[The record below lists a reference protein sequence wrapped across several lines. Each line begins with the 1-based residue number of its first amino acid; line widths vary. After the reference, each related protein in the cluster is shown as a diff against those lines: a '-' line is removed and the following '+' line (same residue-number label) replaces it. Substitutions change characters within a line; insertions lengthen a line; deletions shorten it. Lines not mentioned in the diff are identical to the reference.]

1 MKRICVF
8 CGSKE
13 GSRPEYVEAAR
24 VLGAEIA
31 TRGLGVVYGGAHVGL
46 MGAVADAALERGG
59 EVIGVIP
66 TFLLEKE
73 LAHDGLT
80 ELREVNSMHERK
92 AMMVNLSD
100 GFISLPG
107 GLGTF
112 DETMEMLTWAQLRIH
127 DSPCG
132 LLNVHG
138 YYDRLVAFLD
148 HASEQGFISPAHRQ
162 MIMVENSPGRLLDRF
177 GLG

>member
-13 GSRPEYVEAAR
+13 GKQPEYVEAAR
-24 VLGAEIA
+24 ALGAEVA
-31 TRGLGVVYGGAHVGL
+31 ARGLGVVYGGAHVGL
-46 MGAVADAALERGG
+46 MGAVADGALERGG

-80 ELREVNSMHERK
+80 ELREVSSMHERK

-112 DETMEMLTWAQLRIH
+112 DETMEILTWAQLRIH
-127 DSPCG
+127 EKPCG
-132 LLNVHG
+132 LLNVDG
-138 YYDRLVAFLD
+138 YYDRLIEFLD
-148 HASEQGFISPAHRQ
+148 HASEQEFVSPAHRQ
-162 MIMVENSPGRLLDRF
+162 MILMEHTPGRLLDKF
-177 GLG
+177 GF

>member
-13 GSRPEYVEAAR
+13 GTRPVYVEAAR
-24 VLGAEIA
+24 ILGAEIA
-31 TRGLGVVYGGAHVGL
+31 TRGLGAVYGGAHVGL
-46 MGAVADAALERGG
+46 MGAVADGALERGG

-80 ELREVNSMHERK
+80 ELREVSSMHERK

-112 DETMEMLTWAQLRIH
+112 DETMEILTWAQLRIH
-127 DSPCG
+127 DKPCG
-132 LLNVHG
+132 LLNVDG
-138 YYDRLVAFLD
+138 YYDRLIEFLD
-148 HASEQGFISPAHRQ
+148 HASEQGFVSSAHRQ
-162 MIMVENSPGRLLDRF
+162 MILMEDSPGKLLDKF
-177 GLG
+177 GF

>member
-13 GSRPEYVEAAR
+13 GARTEYVEAAR
-24 VLGAEIA
+24 ALGAEIA
-31 TRGLGVVYGGAHVGL
+31 ARGLGVVYGGAHVGL
-46 MGAVADAALERGG
+46 MGAVADGALQRGG

-80 ELREVNSMHERK
+80 ELREVSSMHERK

-112 DETMEMLTWAQLRIH
+112 DETMEILTWAQLRIH
-127 DSPCG
+127 EHPCG
-132 LLNVHG
+132 LLNIDG
-138 YYDRLVAFLD
+138 YYDRLASFLD
-148 HASEQGFISPAHRQ
+148 HASDEGFVSPAHRQ
-162 MIMVENSPGRLLDRF
+162 MILMEDSPGKLLDKF
-177 GLG
+177 GF

>member
-8 CGSKE
+8 CGSKA
-13 GSRPEYVEAAR
+13 GIRPEYAEAAQA
-24 VLGAEIA
+24 LGAGIA
-31 TRGLGVVYGGAHVGL
+31 ARGLGVVYGGAQVGL
-46 MGAVADAALERGG
+46 MGAVADGALERGG

-66 TFLLEKE
+66 TFLLKKE

-80 ELREVNSMHERK
+80 ELREVSSMHERK

-112 DETMEMLTWAQLRIH
+112 DETMEILTWAQLRIH
-127 DSPCG
+127 EHPCG
-132 LLNVHG
+132 LLNVDG

-148 HASEQGFISPAHRQ
+148 HAGEQGFISAAHRQ
-162 MIMVENSPGRLLDRF
+162 MILMEDSPEKLLDR
-177 GLG
+177 LGF